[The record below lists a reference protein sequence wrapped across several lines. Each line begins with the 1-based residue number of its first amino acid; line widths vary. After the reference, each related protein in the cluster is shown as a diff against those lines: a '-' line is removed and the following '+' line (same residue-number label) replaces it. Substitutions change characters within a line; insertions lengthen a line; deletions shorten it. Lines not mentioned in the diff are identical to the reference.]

1 MSSKELDL
9 STDLVPIGKFRSGT
23 AKLLEQMNADG
34 RTLVITQNG
43 EAAAV
48 VMSPREFESLRARQ
62 RFVEEV
68 ARGLADVD
76 AGRTQSTAAVRR
88 AMKKRRSQRAGK

>member
-1 MSSKELDL
+1 MPSKELDV

-23 AKLLEQMNADG
+23 AKILRDMTAEG

-48 VMSPREFESLRARQ
+48 VMSPREFDALRARQ

-76 AGRTQSTAAVRR
+76 AGRTTSTTAVRK
-88 AMKKRRSQRAGK
+88 AMKKRRAESKK

>member
-1 MSSKELDL
+1 MSKTPDL
-9 STDLVPIGKFRSGT
+9 ATDLVPIGKFRSRTSG
-23 AKLLEQMNADG
+23 LLREMADED

-48 VMSPREFESLRARQ
+48 VMSPRAYEALRYRQ

-68 ARGLADVD
+68 ARGLADAD
-76 AGRTQSTAAVRR
+76 SGETLTTPQLRR
-88 AMKKRRSQRAGK
+88 KMAKRRKVR

>member
-1 MSSKELDL
+1 LNQE
-9 STDLVPIGKFRSGT
+9 
-23 AKLLEQMNADG
+23 E

-48 VMSPREFESLRARQ
+48 AMSPREFDALRARQ
-62 RFVEEV
+62 RFVEEI

-88 AMKKRRSQRAGK
+88 AMKKRRRESKK

>member
-48 VMSPREFESLRARQ
+48 VCVRVVGTMGDRFGRAGDEVLRAVVQ
-62 RFVEEV
+62 
-68 ARGLADVD
+68 AVD
-76 AGRTQSTAAVRR
+76 AQ
-88 AMKKRRSQRAGK
+88 

>member
-1 MSSKELDL
+1 MPPKDPELA
-9 STDLVPIGKFRSGT
+9 SDLVPIGKFRSGT
-23 AKLLEQMNADG
+23 AKILKDMAEEG

-48 VMSPREFESLRARQ
+48 VMSPREFDALRARQ
-62 RFVEEV
+62 RFVEEI

-76 AGRTQSTAAVRR
+76 AGRTQTTAAVRR
-88 AMKKRRSQRAGK
+88 AMKKRRSKARK

>member
-1 MSSKELDL
+1 VPTKEPELA
-9 STDLVPIGKFRSGT
+9 SDLVPIGKFRSGT
-23 AKLLEQMNADG
+23 AKILEQMNQEE

-48 VMSPREFESLRARQ
+48 AMSPREFDALRARQ
-62 RFVEEV
+62 RFVEEI

-88 AMKKRRSQRAGK
+88 AMKKRRRESKK